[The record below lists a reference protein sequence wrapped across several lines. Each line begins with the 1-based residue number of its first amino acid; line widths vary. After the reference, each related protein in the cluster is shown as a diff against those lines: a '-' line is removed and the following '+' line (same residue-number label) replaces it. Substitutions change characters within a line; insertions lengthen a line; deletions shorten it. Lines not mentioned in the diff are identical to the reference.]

1 MRLRQGVEGSERSC
15 GDTGFTVP
23 RATRARRPVRAWL
36 PRSLMHHWLVTV
48 DNRLILHPSQYL
60 QRSQH
65 VECFDIDPADL
76 LKIIQASIAPVVL
89 ISGVG
94 LLLLTLSARLGRI
107 VDRTRIVASDRRRA
121 VDADRAMLNTQLE
134 VLRSRAR
141 LIRFALALSATSVA
155 LVSLLI
161 IGLFLGLLLDLNM
174 TVPCTILFIGSLLSL
189 VTAMLVFV
197 RELFEALTALDLSI
211 DARN

>member
-1 MRLRQGVEGSERSC
+1 
-15 GDTGFTVP
+15 
-23 RATRARRPVRAWL
+23 
-36 PRSLMHHWLVTV
+36 
-48 DNRLILHPSQYL
+48 
-60 QRSQH
+60 

>member
-1 MRLRQGVEGSERSC
+1 V
-15 GDTGFTVP
+15 
-23 RATRARRPVRAWL
+23 
-36 PRSLMHHWLVTV
+36 
-48 DNRLILHPSQYL
+48 N
-60 QRSQH
+60 
-65 VECFDIDPADL
+65 CFAIDPADL
-76 LKIIQASIAPVVL
+76 LKIIQAAIAPVVL

-107 VDRTRIVASDRRRA
+107 VDRTRIVAAERRTA
-121 VDADRAMLNTQLE
+121 DATNREMLNTQLAI
-134 VLRSRAR
+134 LRNRAR

-161 IGLFLGLLLDLNM
+161 IGLFLGLLLAWNM
-174 TVPCTILFIGSLLSL
+174 TVPCTFLFIGSLLSL

-211 DARN
+211 DPQAP